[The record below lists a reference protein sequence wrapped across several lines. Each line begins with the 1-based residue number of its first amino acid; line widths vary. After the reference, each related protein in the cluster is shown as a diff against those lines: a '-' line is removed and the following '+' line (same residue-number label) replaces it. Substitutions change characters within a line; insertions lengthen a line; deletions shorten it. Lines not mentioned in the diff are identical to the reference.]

1 MAYGL
6 KRSDVPQIRR
16 VLGFYRVMAFITGAF
31 LLLLVV
37 EMGFKYLP
45 GFQFVDG
52 SLQYL
57 AGAGYELELNG
68 PSGFLALSP
77 ADTLTGTN
85 LSLIIQI
92 VHGNIYVVY
101 LISDFLLWQKMRWSF
116 TRFILVAAGGVVPF
130 LSFVVEARIARQVRE
145 VIAKLEAPRRPAA
158 STTGPDERDDRDPRP
173 IDPTTTT
180 EATT

>member
-158 STTGPDERDDRDPRP
+158 STTGPDEHDDRDPRP

>member
-37 EMGFKYLP
+37 EMGIKYLP

-85 LSLIIQI
+85 LSLLIQI

-116 TRFILVAAGGVVPF
+116 TRFILIAAGGVVPF
-130 LSFVVEARIARQVRE
+130 LSFIVEARIARRVRE
-145 VIAKLEAPRRPAA
+145 VIAKLEAPRRA
-158 STTGPDERDDRDPRP
+158 STSADDRDDRDDADPRP

>member
-37 EMGFKYLP
+37 EMGIKYLP
-45 GFQFVDG
+45 GFQLLDG
-52 SLQYL
+52 SVQYL

-85 LSLIIQI
+85 LSLLIQI
-92 VHGNIYVVY
+92 VHGNIYVLY

-116 TRFILVAAGGVVPF
+116 TRFILIAAGGVVPF

-145 VIAKLEAPRRPAA
+145 TIARLEAPRRAGSDGA
-158 STTGPDERDDRDPRP
+158 TAGDRDPRP

-180 EATT
+180 TEATT

>member
-16 VLGFYRVMAFITGAF
+16 VLAFYRVMAFITGAF

-68 PSGFLALSP
+68 PAGFLALSP

-116 TRFILVAAGGVVPF
+116 TRFILIAAGGVVPF

-145 VIAKLEAPRRPAA
+145 TIARLEAPRRTA
-158 STTGPDERDDRDPRP
+158 SSGADDPDPRP